1 MQINNIF
8 THLVQEFSKEHIGS
22 VIFIILL
29 SVSLGLIQTNGIS
42 EFTALLIDNIEG
54 KTNTIW
60 RVFYILAFFF
70 VLYHIFYYL
79 FNSTQ
84 IGLVYEMKPWAR
96 FKLMDL
102 IMQTNNINF
111 SEDNFTK
118 LNSPIHR
125 VADLIAQIIFDVIG
139 YMVPNIIYVL
149 IIGIYFWF
157 LDPSLMTIF
166 LGGNSLILLIFYFS
180 FDYLLNKNMEY
191 EELTQR
197 TDGIIIDLLNNMDK
211 IIYRGRVN
219 EESEKFKDLQDE
231 NTNHGKD
238 YYLATNRISSI
249 MSSILMVV
257 FLISLIYLIKLVINK
272 KISKVSFIASFT
284 ILNIFKD
291 KLWSVFEQI
300 PEFAGYIGRMNISF
314 QYFKEVSEQLDL
326 ILEKKKYSEPELKLD
341 TIKYENIT
349 YKYSNGKTVFDNKNI
364 TIDLNNRIIGITGP
378 SGSGKSTLMKLLLR
392 MYHYEGN
399 IYIDDVNIKDIDP
412 LFIRNQFT
420 YVNQSSKLFDKK
432 VIDNMLYGCMD
443 ENQCNNYLEKI
454 MKYPQISKLY
464 QNIDI
469 YNKDSGQLGENLSGG
484 QRQII
489 NMIGG
494 LINSSPIL
502 ILDEPTNALDPSLK
516 NEVIG
521 IIKDFKHIK
530 ENIII
535 ITHDKDVFTIFD
547 DEIKL

>member
-22 VIFIILL
+22 VIFIIIL
-29 SVSLGLIQTNGIS
+29 SVSLGVIQTNGIS
-42 EFTALLIDNIEG
+42 EFTAMLIDNIEG
-54 KTNTIW
+54 KSTNIW
-60 RVFYILAFFF
+60 KIFYILAFFF

-84 IGLVYEMKPWAR
+84 INLVYEMKPWAR

-102 IMQTNNINF
+102 VMQTNNINF

-125 VADLIAQIIFDVIG
+125 IADLIAQIIFDVIG

-149 IIGIYFWF
+149 IIGVYFLF
-157 LDPSLMTIF
+157 IDPSLMTIF
-166 LGGNSLILLIFYFS
+166 LSGNVLILLVFYFS

-191 EELTQR
+191 EELIQR
-197 TDGIIIDLLNNMDK
+197 SDGIIIDLLNNMDK

-219 EESEKFKDLQDE
+219 EESEKFKDLQDK
-231 NTNHGKD
+231 NIQHGKD

-257 FLISLIYLIKLVINK
+257 FLFSLTYLIKLVINK

-314 QYFKEVSEQLDL
+314 KYFKEVSEQLDL
-326 ILEKKKYSEPELKLD
+326 ILEKKKYSDPKLKLD
-341 TIKYENIT
+341 NIKFENIV
-349 YKYSNGKTVFDNKNI
+349 YKYSNGKTVFDNKNV
-364 TIDLNNRIIGITGP
+364 TIDLSNRIIGITGP

-454 MKYPQISKLY
+454 MKYPQISRLY

-521 IIKDFKHIK
+521 IIKDFKHVK

>member
-22 VIFIILL
+22 VIFIVLM

-60 RVFYILAFFF
+60 RVFYMLAFFF
-70 VLYHIFYYL
+70 VLYHICYYL

-84 IGLVYEMKPWAR
+84 IGLVYELKPWAR

-102 IMQTNNINF
+102 IMQTNNVNF

-139 YMVPNIIYVL
+139 YMVPNIIYIL
-149 IIGIYFWF
+149 IIGIYFWY

-180 FDYLLNKNMEY
+180 FSYLLNKNMEY

-219 EESEKFKDLQDE
+219 EESEKFEKLQKE
-231 NTNHGKD
+231 NTNHGKG
-238 YYLATNRISSI
+238 YYLATNIISTI
-249 MSSILMVV
+249 MSSILMIV
-257 FLISLIYLIKLVINK
+257 FLLSLTYLIKLVINK

-326 ILEKKKYSEPELKLD
+326 ILEKKKYSEPKLKLD
-341 TIKYENIT
+341 TIKFENID
-349 YKYSNGKTVFDNKNI
+349 YKYTTGKTVFNKKNV

-412 LFIRNQFT
+412 LFIRSQFT

>member
-60 RVFYILAFFF
+60 RIFYILAFFF

-257 FLISLIYLIKLVINK
+257 FLISLTYLIKLVINK

-314 QYFKEVSEQLDL
+314 KYFKEVSEQLDL
-326 ILEKKKYSEPELKLD
+326 ILEKKKYSDPKLKLD
-341 TIKYENIT
+341 TIKFENIV
-349 YKYSNGKTVFDNKNI
+349 YKYTTGKTVFDNKNV

-412 LFIRNQFT
+412 LFIRSQFT

>member
-8 THLVQEFSKEHIGS
+8 THLAEEFSKEHIGS
-22 VIFIILL
+22 VIFIIIL
-29 SVSLGLIQTNGIS
+29 SVSLGVIQTNGIS
-42 EFTALLIDNIEG
+42 EFTAMLIDNIGG
-54 KTNTIW
+54 KSTNIW
-60 RVFYILAFFF
+60 KIFYILAFFF
-70 VLYHIFYYL
+70 VLYHILYYL

-84 IGLVYEMKPWAR
+84 INLVYEMKPWAR

-102 IMQTNNINF
+102 VMQTNNINF

-125 VADLIAQIIFDVIG
+125 IADLIAQIIFDVIG

-149 IIGIYFWF
+149 IIGVYFLF
-157 LDPSLMTIF
+157 IDPSLMTIF
-166 LGGNSLILLIFYFS
+166 LSGNVLILLVFYFS

-191 EELTQR
+191 EELIQR
-197 TDGIIIDLLNNMDK
+197 SDGIIIDLLNNMDK

-219 EESEKFKDLQDE
+219 EESEKFKDLQDK
-231 NTNHGKD
+231 NIQHGKD

-249 MSSILMVV
+249 MSSILMVI
-257 FLISLIYLIKLVINK
+257 FLFSLTYLIKLVINK

-314 QYFKEVSEQLDL
+314 KYFKEVSEQLDL
-326 ILEKKKYSEPELKLD
+326 ILEKKKYSDPNLKLD
-341 TIKYENIT
+341 TIKYENIVF
-349 YKYSNGKTVFDNKNI
+349 KYSNGKTVFDNKNV
-364 TIDLNNRIIGITGP
+364 TIDLSNRIIGITGP

-454 MKYPQISKLY
+454 MKYPQISRLY

-494 LINSSPIL
+494 LINNSPIL

-521 IIKDFKHIK
+521 IIKDFKHVK

-547 DEIKL
+547 EEIKL

>member
-60 RVFYILAFFF
+60 RIFYLLAFFF
-70 VLYHIFYYL
+70 VLYHICYYL

-149 IIGIYFWF
+149 IIGIYFWY

-166 LGGNSLILLIFYFS
+166 LSGNVLILLIFYFS

-249 MSSILMVV
+249 MSSILMIV
-257 FLISLIYLIKLVINK
+257 FLISLTYLIKLVINK

-314 QYFKEVSEQLDL
+314 KYFKEVSEQLDL

-349 YKYSNGKTVFDNKNI
+349 YKYSNGKTVFDSKNI

>member
-22 VIFIILL
+22 VIFIIIL
-29 SVSLGLIQTNGIS
+29 SVSLGVIQTNGIS
-42 EFTALLIDNIEG
+42 EFTAMLIDNIEG
-54 KTNTIW
+54 KSTNIW
-60 RVFYILAFFF
+60 KIFYILAFFF

-84 IGLVYEMKPWAR
+84 INLVYEMKPWAR

-102 IMQTNNINF
+102 VMQTNNINF

-125 VADLIAQIIFDVIG
+125 IADLIAQIIFDVIG

-149 IIGIYFWF
+149 IIGVYFLF
-157 LDPSLMTIF
+157 IDPSLMTIF
-166 LGGNSLILLIFYFS
+166 LSGNVLILLVFYFS

-191 EELTQR
+191 EELIQR
-197 TDGIIIDLLNNMDK
+197 SDGIIIDLLNNMDK

-219 EESEKFKDLQDE
+219 EESEKFKDLQDK
-231 NTNHGKD
+231 NIQHGKD

-249 MSSILMVV
+249 MSSILMVI
-257 FLISLIYLIKLVINK
+257 FLFSLTYLIKLVINK

-314 QYFKEVSEQLDL
+314 KYFKEVSEQLDL
-326 ILEKKKYSEPELKLD
+326 ILDKKKYSDPKLKLD
-341 TIKYENIT
+341 NIKFENIV
-349 YKYSNGKTVFDNKNI
+349 YKYSNGKTVFDNKNV
-364 TIDLNNRIIGITGP
+364 TIDLSNRIIGITGP

-454 MKYPQISKLY
+454 MKYPQISRLY

-494 LINSSPIL
+494 LINNSPIL

-521 IIKDFKHIK
+521 IIKDFKHVK

-547 DEIKL
+547 EEIKL

>member
-22 VIFIILL
+22 VIFIIIL
-29 SVSLGLIQTNGIS
+29 SVSLGIIQTNGIS
-42 EFTALLIDNIEG
+42 EFTAMLIDNIGG
-54 KTNTIW
+54 KSTNIW
-60 RVFYILAFFF
+60 KIFYILAFFF
-70 VLYHIFYYL
+70 VLYHILYYL

-84 IGLVYEMKPWAR
+84 INLVYEMKPWAR

-102 IMQTNNINF
+102 VMQTNNINF

-125 VADLIAQIIFDVIG
+125 IADLIAQIIFDVIG

-149 IIGIYFWF
+149 IIGVYFLF
-157 LDPSLMTIF
+157 IDPSLMTIF
-166 LGGNSLILLIFYFS
+166 LSGNVLILLVFYFS

-191 EELTQR
+191 EELIQR
-197 TDGIIIDLLNNMDK
+197 SDGIIIDLLNNMDK

-219 EESEKFKDLQDE
+219 EESEKFKDLQDK
-231 NTNHGKD
+231 NIQHGKD

-249 MSSILMVV
+249 MSSILMVI
-257 FLISLIYLIKLVINK
+257 FLFSLTYLIKLVINK

-314 QYFKEVSEQLDL
+314 KYFKEVSEQLDL
-326 ILEKKKYSEPELKLD
+326 ILEKKKYSDPNLKLD
-341 TIKYENIT
+341 TIKYENIVF
-349 YKYSNGKTVFDNKNI
+349 KYSNGKTVFDNKNV
-364 TIDLNNRIIGITGP
+364 TIDLSNRIIGITGP

-454 MKYPQISKLY
+454 MKYPQISRLY

-494 LINSSPIL
+494 LINNSPIL

-521 IIKDFKHIK
+521 IIKDFKHVK

-547 DEIKL
+547 EEIKL

>member
-1 MQINNIF
+1 MEINNIF
-8 THLVQEFSKEHIGS
+8 THLVQEFCKEHIGS
-22 VIFIILL
+22 VIFIIIM

-42 EFTALLIDNIEG
+42 EFTALLINQIEG
-54 KTNTIW
+54 NTNKIW
-60 RVFYILAFFF
+60 QLFYVLAFFF

-84 IGLVYEMKPWAR
+84 ISLVYEMKPWAR

-125 VADLIAQIIFDVIG
+125 VADLISQIVFDTIG
-139 YMVPNIIYVL
+139 YLVPNIIYLL
-149 IIGIYFWF
+149 IIGVYFWF
-157 LDPSLMTIF
+157 LDPSLMLIF
-166 LGGNSLILLIFYFS
+166 LGGNSLILLIYYFS
-180 FDYLLNKNMEY
+180 FNYLLNKNMEY
-191 EELTQR
+191 EDITQK

-211 IIYRGRVN
+211 IIYRGRVK
-219 EESEKFKDLQDE
+219 EESEKFEKLQQE
-231 NTNHGKD
+231 NTKHGKE
-238 YYLATNRISSI
+238 YYLATNIISQI
-249 MSSILMVV
+249 MSSILMCV
-257 FLISLIYLIKLVINK
+257 FLVSIVYLIKLVINK
-272 KISKVSFIASFT
+272 KISKVKFIASFT

-314 QYFKEVSEQLDL
+314 QYFKEVSEQLEL
-326 ILEKKKYSEPELKLD
+326 ILQKQKYSEPKLQYNS
-341 TIKYENIT
+341 IKYENL
-349 YKYSNGKTVFDNKNI
+349 YYSYSNGKKVFDNKNI
-364 TIDLNNRIIGITGP
+364 SIDLNNKIIGITGP
-378 SGSGKSTLMKLLLR
+378 SGSGKSTIVKLLLR
-392 MYHYEGN
+392 MYKYEGN

-454 MKYPQISKLY
+454 LKYPQISKLY
-464 QNIDI
+464 KNIDI
-469 YNKDSGQLGENLSGG
+469 NEKDAGQLGENLSGG

-494 LINSSPIL
+494 FINSSPIL

-521 IIKDFKHIK
+521 IIKDFKHVK
-530 ENIII
+530 KNIII

-547 DEIKL
+547 DEVKL

>member
-60 RVFYILAFFF
+60 RIFYLLAFFF
-70 VLYHIFYYL
+70 VLYHICYYL

-139 YMVPNIIYVL
+139 YMVPNIIYIL
-149 IIGIYFWF
+149 IIGIYFWY

-249 MSSILMVV
+249 MSSILMIV
-257 FLISLIYLIKLVINK
+257 FLISLTYLIKLVINK

-314 QYFKEVSEQLDL
+314 KYFKEVSEQLDL

-349 YKYSNGKTVFDNKNI
+349 YKYSNGKTVFDSKNI

>member
-166 LGGNSLILLIFYFS
+166 LSGNVLILLIFYFS

-231 NTNHGKD
+231 NIKHGKD

-257 FLISLIYLIKLVINK
+257 FLISLTYLIKLVINK

-314 QYFKEVSEQLDL
+314 KYFKEVSEQLDL
-326 ILEKKKYSEPELKLD
+326 ILEKKKYSEPKLKLD
-341 TIKYENIT
+341 TIKFENIV
-349 YKYSNGKTVFDNKNI
+349 YKYTSGKTVFDNKNV

>member
-60 RVFYILAFFF
+60 RIFYILAFFF

-166 LGGNSLILLIFYFS
+166 LSGNVLILLIFYFS

-231 NTNHGKD
+231 NIKHGKD

-257 FLISLIYLIKLVINK
+257 FLISLTYLIKLVINK

-314 QYFKEVSEQLDL
+314 KYFKEVSEQLDL
-326 ILEKKKYSEPELKLD
+326 ILEKKKYSDPKLKLD
-341 TIKYENIT
+341 TIKFENIV
-349 YKYSNGKTVFDNKNI
+349 YKYTTGKTVFDNKNV

-412 LFIRNQFT
+412 LFIRSQFT

>member
-60 RVFYILAFFF
+60 RIFYLLAFFF
-70 VLYHIFYYL
+70 VLYHICYYL

-118 LNSPIHR
+118 LTSPIHR

-139 YMVPNIIYVL
+139 YMVPNIIYIL
-149 IIGIYFWF
+149 IIGIYFWY

-249 MSSILMVV
+249 MSSILMIV
-257 FLISLIYLIKLVINK
+257 FLISLTYLIKLVINK

-314 QYFKEVSEQLDL
+314 KYFKEVSEQLDL
-326 ILEKKKYSEPELKLD
+326 ILEKKKYSDPKLKLD
-341 TIKYENIT
+341 TIKFENIV
-349 YKYSNGKTVFDNKNI
+349 YKYTNGKTVFDSKNI

>member
-60 RVFYILAFFF
+60 RIFYLLAFFF
-70 VLYHIFYYL
+70 VLYHICYYL

-231 NTNHGKD
+231 NIKHGKD

-257 FLISLIYLIKLVINK
+257 FLISLTYLIKLVINK

-314 QYFKEVSEQLDL
+314 KYFKEVSEQLDL
-326 ILEKKKYSEPELKLD
+326 ILEKKKYSDPKLKLD
-341 TIKYENIT
+341 TIKFENIV
-349 YKYSNGKTVFDNKNI
+349 YKYTNGKTVFDSKNI
-364 TIDLNNRIIGITGP
+364 NIDLNNRIIGITGP

>member
-1 MQINNIF
+1 MEINNIF
-8 THLVQEFSKEHIGS
+8 THLVQEFCKEHIGS
-22 VIFIILL
+22 VIFIIIM

-42 EFTALLIDNIEG
+42 EFTALLINQIEG
-54 KTNTIW
+54 NTNKIW
-60 RVFYILAFFF
+60 QLFYVLAFFF

-84 IGLVYEMKPWAR
+84 ISLVYEMKPWAR

-125 VADLIAQIIFDVIG
+125 VADLISQIVFDTIG
-139 YMVPNIIYVL
+139 YLVTNIIYLL
-149 IIGIYFWF
+149 IIGVYFWF
-157 LDPSLMTIF
+157 LDPSLMLIF
-166 LGGNSLILLIFYFS
+166 LGGNSLILLIYYFS
-180 FDYLLNKNMEY
+180 FNYLLNKNMEY
-191 EELTQR
+191 EDITQK

-211 IIYRGRVN
+211 IIYRGRVK
-219 EESEKFKDLQDE
+219 EESEKFEKLQQE
-231 NTNHGKD
+231 NTKHGKE
-238 YYLATNRISSI
+238 YYLATNIISQI
-249 MSSILMVV
+249 MSSILMCV
-257 FLISLIYLIKLVINK
+257 FLVSIVYLIKLVINK
-272 KISKVSFIASFT
+272 KISKVKFIASFT

-314 QYFKEVSEQLDL
+314 QYFKEVSEQLEL
-326 ILEKKKYSEPELKLD
+326 ILQKQKYSEPKLQYNS
-341 TIKYENIT
+341 IKYENL
-349 YKYSNGKTVFDNKNI
+349 YYSYSNGKKVFDNKNI
-364 TIDLNNRIIGITGP
+364 SIDLNNKIIGITGP
-378 SGSGKSTLMKLLLR
+378 SGSGKSTIVKLLLR
-392 MYHYEGN
+392 MYKYEGN

-454 MKYPQISKLY
+454 LKYPQISKLY
-464 QNIDI
+464 KNIDI
-469 YNKDSGQLGENLSGG
+469 NEKDAGQLGENLSGG

-494 LINSSPIL
+494 FINSSPIL

-521 IIKDFKHIK
+521 IIKDFKHVK
-530 ENIII
+530 KNIII

-547 DEIKL
+547 DEVKL

>member
-22 VIFIILL
+22 VIFIIIL
-29 SVSLGLIQTNGIS
+29 SVSLGVIQTNGIS
-42 EFTALLIDNIEG
+42 EFTAMLIDNIEG
-54 KTNTIW
+54 KSTNIW
-60 RVFYILAFFF
+60 KIFYILAFFF

-84 IGLVYEMKPWAR
+84 INLVYEMKPWAR

-102 IMQTNNINF
+102 VMQTNNINF

-125 VADLIAQIIFDVIG
+125 IADSIAQIIFDVIG

-149 IIGIYFWF
+149 IIGVYFLF
-157 LDPSLMTIF
+157 IDPSLMTIF
-166 LGGNSLILLIFYFS
+166 LSGNVLILLVFYFS

-191 EELTQR
+191 EELIQR
-197 TDGIIIDLLNNMDK
+197 SDGIIIDLLNNMDK

-219 EESEKFKDLQDE
+219 EESEKFKDLQDK
-231 NTNHGKD
+231 NIQHGKD

-257 FLISLIYLIKLVINK
+257 FLFSLTYLIKLVINK

-314 QYFKEVSEQLDL
+314 KYFKEVSEQLDL
-326 ILEKKKYSEPELKLD
+326 ILEKKKYSDPKLKLD
-341 TIKYENIT
+341 NIKFENIV
-349 YKYSNGKTVFDNKNI
+349 YKYSNGKTVFDNKNV
-364 TIDLNNRIIGITGP
+364 TIDLSNRIIGITGP

-454 MKYPQISKLY
+454 MKYPQISRLY

-521 IIKDFKHIK
+521 IIKDFKHVK

>member
-1 MQINNIF
+1 MEINNIF
-8 THLVQEFSKEHIGS
+8 THLVQEFCKEHIGS
-22 VIFIILL
+22 VIFIIIM

-42 EFTALLIDNIEG
+42 EFTALLIDQIEG
-54 KTNTIW
+54 NTNKIW
-60 RVFYILAFFF
+60 QLFYVLAFFF

-84 IGLVYEMKPWAR
+84 ISLVYEMKPWAR

-125 VADLIAQIIFDVIG
+125 VADLISQIIFDIIG
-139 YMVPNIIYVL
+139 YLVPNIIYLL
-149 IIGIYFWF
+149 IIGVYFWF
-157 LDPSLMTIF
+157 LDPSLMLIF
-166 LGGNSLILLIFYFS
+166 LGGNSLILLIYYFS
-180 FDYLLNKNMEY
+180 FNYLLNKNMEY
-191 EELTQR
+191 EDITQK

-211 IIYRGRVN
+211 IIYRGRVQ
-219 EESEKFKDLQDE
+219 EESEKFEKLQQE
-231 NTNHGKD
+231 NTKHGKE
-238 YYLATNRISSI
+238 YYLATNRISQI
-249 MSSILMVV
+249 MSSILMCV
-257 FLISLIYLIKLVINK
+257 FLVSIVYLIKLVINK
-272 KISKVSFIASFT
+272 KISKIKFIASFT

-314 QYFKEVSEQLDL
+314 QYFKEVSEQLEL
-326 ILEKKKYSEPELKLD
+326 ILQKQKYSEPKLQYNS
-341 TIKYENIT
+341 IKYENLD
-349 YKYSNGKTVFDNKNI
+349 YSYSNGKKVFDNKNI
-364 TIDLNNRIIGITGP
+364 SINLNNKIIGITGP
-378 SGSGKSTLMKLLLR
+378 SGSGKSTIMKLLLR
-392 MYHYEGN
+392 MYKYEGN

-454 MKYPQISKLY
+454 LKYPQISKLY
-464 QNIDI
+464 KNIDI
-469 YNKDSGQLGENLSGG
+469 NEKDAGQLGENLSGG

-521 IIKDFKHIK
+521 IIKDFKHVK
-530 ENIII
+530 KNIII

-547 DEIKL
+547 DEVKL

>member
-60 RVFYILAFFF
+60 RIFYLLAFFF
-70 VLYHIFYYL
+70 VLYHICYYL

-139 YMVPNIIYVL
+139 YMVPNIIYIL
-149 IIGIYFWF
+149 IIGIYFWY

-249 MSSILMVV
+249 MSSILMIV
-257 FLISLIYLIKLVINK
+257 FLISLTYLIKLVINK

-314 QYFKEVSEQLDL
+314 KYFKEVSEQLDL
-326 ILEKKKYSEPELKLD
+326 ILEKKKYSDPKLKLD
-341 TIKYENIT
+341 TIKFENIV
-349 YKYSNGKTVFDNKNI
+349 YKYTNGKTVFDNKNI
-364 TIDLNNRIIGITGP
+364 NIDLNNRIIGITGP

>member
-22 VIFIILL
+22 VIFIVLM

-60 RVFYILAFFF
+60 RVFYMLAFFF
-70 VLYHIFYYL
+70 VLYHICYYL

-84 IGLVYEMKPWAR
+84 IGLVYELKPWAR

-125 VADLIAQIIFDVIG
+125 VADLISQIIFDVIG
-139 YMVPNIIYVL
+139 YMVPNIIYIL

-180 FDYLLNKNMEY
+180 FSYLLNKNMEY

-219 EESEKFKDLQDE
+219 EESEKFEKLQKD
-231 NTNHGKD
+231 NTNHGKG
-238 YYLATNRISSI
+238 YYLATNRISTI
-249 MSSILMVV
+249 MSSILMIV
-257 FLISLIYLIKLVINK
+257 FLISLTYLIKLVINK
-272 KISKVSFIASFT
+272 KISKVNFIASFT
-284 ILNIFKD
+284 MLNIFKD

-314 QYFKEVSEQLDL
+314 KYFKEVSEQLDL
-326 ILEKKKYSEPELKLD
+326 ILEKKKYSEPKLKLD
-341 TIKYENIT
+341 TIKFENID
-349 YKYSNGKTVFDNKNI
+349 YKYTTGKTVFNKKNV

>member
-60 RVFYILAFFF
+60 RVFYMLAFFF

-166 LGGNSLILLIFYFS
+166 LSGNVFILLIFYFS

-231 NTNHGKD
+231 NIKHGKD

-257 FLISLIYLIKLVINK
+257 FLISLTYLIKLVINK

-314 QYFKEVSEQLDL
+314 KYFKEVSEQLDL
-326 ILEKKKYSEPELKLD
+326 ILEKKKYSDPKLKLD
-341 TIKYENIT
+341 TIKFENIV
-349 YKYSNGKTVFDNKNI
+349 YKYTTGKTVFDNKNV

-412 LFIRNQFT
+412 LFIRSQFT

>member
-60 RVFYILAFFF
+60 RIFYLLAFFF
-70 VLYHIFYYL
+70 VLYHICYYL

-139 YMVPNIIYVL
+139 YMVPNIIYIL
-149 IIGIYFWF
+149 IIGIYFWY

-249 MSSILMVV
+249 MSSILMIV
-257 FLISLIYLIKLVINK
+257 FLISLTYLIKLVINK

-314 QYFKEVSEQLDL
+314 KYFKEVSEQLDL
-326 ILEKKKYSEPELKLD
+326 ILEKKKYSDPKLKLD
-341 TIKYENIT
+341 TIKFENIV
-349 YKYSNGKTVFDNKNI
+349 YKYTNGKTVFDNKNI
-364 TIDLNNRIIGITGP
+364 NIDLNNRIIGITGP
-378 SGSGKSTLMKLLLR
+378 SGSGKSTLMKLLLL